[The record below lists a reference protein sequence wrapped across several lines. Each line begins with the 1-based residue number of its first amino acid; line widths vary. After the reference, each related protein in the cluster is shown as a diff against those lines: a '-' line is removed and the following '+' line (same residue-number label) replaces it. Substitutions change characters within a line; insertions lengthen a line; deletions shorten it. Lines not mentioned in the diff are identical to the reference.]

1 MRRGGVS
8 ARAHAVTRTPPPP
21 RELLTVCPNA
31 HWARRHTILQSRCQ
45 SCCDAARRLTC
56 ACRASRARPCSCS
69 GAPLHAA
76 PNTHCPNTAPPRSR
90 APPPLSL
97 SLSRMLCA
105 SASARD
111 GVSQGAQFR
120 THRPGRRLCIGMLAV
135 SGYVQVQVRRQRVRN
150 SKSRR
155 KQTWPWPNSP
165 WV

>member
-1 MRRGGVS
+1 M
-8 ARAHAVTRTPPPP
+8 HALTQLQGPPPP

-31 HWARRHTILQSRCQ
+31 HWARRHTILQSRCP

-76 PNTHCPNTAPPRSR
+76 PNTHCPNTAPPPPR
-90 APPPLSL
+90 PPPLFLSL

-120 THRPGRRLCIGMLAV
+120 THRPGRRLCIGMLAF